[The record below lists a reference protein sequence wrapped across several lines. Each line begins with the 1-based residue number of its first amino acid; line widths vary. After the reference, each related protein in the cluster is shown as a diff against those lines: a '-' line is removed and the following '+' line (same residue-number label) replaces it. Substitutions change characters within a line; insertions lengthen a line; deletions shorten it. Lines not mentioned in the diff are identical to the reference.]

1 MAEALDLNRYAGH
14 LIRRAEQIHTSL
26 WSRHVSEAVTSQQ
39 FAVLN
44 ALRDRAGIDQRTVAR
59 LTSLDR
65 STTHHIVRRLTEQNF
80 ISRVRDET
88 DRRRTLLALT
98 AEGRMLHASL
108 APSAKK
114 INDELLSVF
123 PDERRGEA
131 MHVLARLSQRKP
143 VRTRETF

>member
-26 WSRHVSEAVTSQQ
+26 WSRHVSETVTSQQ

-65 STTHHIVRRLTEQNF
+65 STTHHIVRRLTEQNL

-98 AEGRMLHASL
+98 AGGRMLHASL
-108 APSAKK
+108 APSAEK

-123 PDERRGEA
+123 PEERRAEA
-131 MHVLARLSQRKP
+131 MHVLARLSQREP